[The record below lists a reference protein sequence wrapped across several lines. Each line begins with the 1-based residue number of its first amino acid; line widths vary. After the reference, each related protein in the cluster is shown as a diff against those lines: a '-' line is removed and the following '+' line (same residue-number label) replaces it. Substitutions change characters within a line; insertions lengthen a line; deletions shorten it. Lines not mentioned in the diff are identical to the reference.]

1 MLLCTETLMMDILP
15 TSSSI
20 DADAQDVDE
29 QATYIK
35 SEELRRVKGK
45 SKVWDKMTKFARR
58 SRRYSVPLPEG
69 ACVPD
74 DDAAAMPQS
83 ADGMDYDP
91 NPFHLSGSSS
101 AWFEGSS
108 SSDGEITETLRMK
121 KSRLY
126 PNNETVE
133 QSSSVVRAPFQQ
145 EAGSIGRGGRPTK
158 YGWQKKKRR
167 AHHSFRCADHVTGLM
182 SDNARSTSNTV
193 DFTGS
198 KNLGNPI
205 PHQRHTSSVSLD
217 SSFARHSRATDKQFL
232 TLPRHSPAD
241 DYDMCVAMK
250 TASLPNYHSH
260 SFQKTCKKC
269 GLMLN
274 TTHSPDNGVV
284 VDGMSDM
291 FAACF
296 CQCTQQKMYKANTYG
311 ENQRG
316 CCSGVARSS
325 YVAPVEFKTKL
336 EVRSTC

>member
-1 MLLCTETLMMDILP
+1 MDILP
-15 TSSSI
+15 TSSPI
-20 DADAQDVDE
+20 EADAQDVDE
-29 QATYIK
+29 PAAYIK

-91 NPFHLSGSSS
+91 NPLHLSGSAS

-126 PNNETVE
+126 P
-133 QSSSVVRAPFQQ
+133 SVARAPFQQ
-145 EAGSIGRGGRPTK
+145 MEAGSSGRGGRPTK

-167 AHHSFRCADHVTGLM
+167 AHHSFRGTDHVTGLIN
-182 SDNARSTSNTV
+182 DGARSMSNPV
-193 DFTGS
+193 DFGS
-198 KNLGNPI
+198 KKPGNPI

-217 SSFARHSRATDKQFL
+217 SSFARHGFASDKQFL
-232 TLPRHSPAD
+232 TLPHHSPAD
-241 DYDMCVAMK
+241 DDDMCVAMK

-291 FAACF
+291 FAACI
-296 CQCTQQKMYKANTYG
+296 CQCTQQKMYKASPFR
-311 ENQRG
+311 EDQRG
-316 CCSGVARSS
+316 CWSGIARSS
-325 YVAPVEFKTKL
+325 YVAPVEFKSKL
-336 EVRSTC
+336 EVRSIYVK